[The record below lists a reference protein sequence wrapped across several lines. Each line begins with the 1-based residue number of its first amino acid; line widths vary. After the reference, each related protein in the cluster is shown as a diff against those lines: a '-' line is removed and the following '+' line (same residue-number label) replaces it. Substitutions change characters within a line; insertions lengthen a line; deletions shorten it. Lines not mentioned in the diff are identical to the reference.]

1 VRNSLKEVILLVFTV
16 QDITERKKSEEALRL
31 SEKKFRSLF
40 DHNQEAVLLTK
51 PDGSI
56 KAANLSAC
64 KMFGRNEQEIC
75 SIGHSGIFDENNLRL
90 HDALKERQL
99 KGSFSGCELTAIRK
113 NGEKFPVE
121 VDSVVLA
128 GEPVQSFVIMRDITA
143 RKQAE
148 ESMRQ
153 MNQTLEQRVAE
164 RTELAEARA
173 KKLQALAVE
182 LIEAEE
188 RERRQFAHLL
198 HDDLQQMLAAAKMQL
213 VSTPNFHKE
222 PHLKYVEQI
231 LAESITKTRRLS
243 HELSPAVLHHSGLVA
258 GLRWLSG
265 QMNVQF
271 GLSVLLH
278 ADAAPAIENAALKLF
293 VFRAVQEL
301 LFNTIKHA
309 GVKQANV
316 TLSGDDHQIVVS
328 VCDQGCGFEKK
339 EFLKGIKTPGFGL
352 LSITE
357 RSDYIGGSFK
367 IDTAPGKGSCFTLSV
382 PLNAIDPYEP
392 AKQISSAR
400 QDNLLNMAGTVTS
413 TSGTRVLFADDHRV
427 MRQGLIK
434 LIIGQPDIQVIGEA
448 ANGAEALEQAL
459 HFRPDVIV
467 MDISMPEMDGIEA
480 TRRIK
485 AELPE
490 VRVIGL
496 TMHDDDQL
504 IGAMRQAGAEVVLR
518 KTISAA
524 KMVKAIYGSSD

>member
-1 VRNSLKEVILLVFTV
+1 
-16 QDITERKKSEEALRL
+16 
-31 SEKKFRSLF
+31 
-40 DHNQEAVLLTK
+40 
-51 PDGSI
+51 
-56 KAANLSAC
+56 
-64 KMFGRNEQEIC
+64 
-75 SIGHSGIFDENNLRL
+75 
-90 HDALKERQL
+90 
-99 KGSFSGCELTAIRK
+99 
-113 NGEKFPVE
+113 
-121 VDSVVLA
+121 
-128 GEPVQSFVIMRDITA
+128 
-143 RKQAE
+143 
-148 ESMRQ
+148 
-153 MNQTLEQRVAE
+153 
-164 RTELAEARA
+164 
-173 KKLQALAVE
+173 
-182 LIEAEE
+182 
-188 RERRQFAHLL
+188 
-198 HDDLQQMLAAAKMQL
+198 
-213 VSTPNFHKE
+213 
-222 PHLKYVEQI
+222 VEQI

-265 QMNVQF
+265 QMNEQF

-278 ADAAPAIENAALKLF
+278 ADAAPAIENAAFKLF

-309 GVKQANV
+309 GVKQAHV
-316 TLSGDDHQIVVS
+316 TLSGSDHQIVVS
-328 VCDQGCGFEKK
+328 VCDQGRGFEKK
-339 EFLKGIKTPGFGL
+339 EFLEGTKKPGFGL

-392 AKQISSAR
+392 AKQIPSAR
-400 QDNLLNMAGTVTS
+400 QDSLLNMSGSVTN

-504 IGAMRQAGAEVVLR
+504 IGAMKQAGAEVVLR
-518 KTISAA
+518 KTVSAA
-524 KMVKAIYGSSD
+524 KMVKAIYGNH